1 MERTWVARRRLG
13 LLVPMAALLA
23 CGCQTVRTP
32 EETIAK
38 SNLPRELNKTS
49 LPDYVVEPPDVI
61 RVEVLQAAP
70 GRPIQGPR
78 LVRPDGKI
86 SLDFYGDVFVAGL
99 TTAEIKEKVIIHLRK
114 SLTDTALGIVEID
127 EKTGEPKKD
136 ENGKLKPIPPAES
149 EAVFVDIEQYNS
161 KVYYVQGD
169 VGLPGRFPITGNET
183 VLDALNYAGGFLP
196 TAANQNVRLV
206 RPAPPD
212 ACCAQLLPIN
222 YPAII
227 NNGDTTT
234 NYQLMPGDRIQVYR
248 DPIVRTSVFLNRL
261 AEPFSL
267 VVNQIFTFSLAK
279 NALRGFGGAGGGT
292 ASRSAAANPGPRT
305 PTTNSLGR

>member
-1 MERTWVARRRLG
+1 MERTRLARHRLG

-32 EETIAK
+32 ESTIAK

-99 TTAEIKEKVIIHLRK
+99 TTNEIKEKVVIHLRK
-114 SLTDTALGIVEID
+114 SLTDSALGLLELD
-127 EKTGEPKKD
+127 ETTGEPKKD
-136 ENGKLKPIPPAES
+136 ENGKLKAIPPSES
-149 EAVFVDIEQYNS
+149 EAVFVDVEQYNS

-222 YPAII
+222 FAAII

-267 VVNQIFTFSLAK
+267 VLNQAFTTTLLK
-279 NALRGFGGAGGGT
+279 NSLRGFGFGGGSSG
-292 ASRSAAANPGPRT
+292 SRSGLANPGPRT